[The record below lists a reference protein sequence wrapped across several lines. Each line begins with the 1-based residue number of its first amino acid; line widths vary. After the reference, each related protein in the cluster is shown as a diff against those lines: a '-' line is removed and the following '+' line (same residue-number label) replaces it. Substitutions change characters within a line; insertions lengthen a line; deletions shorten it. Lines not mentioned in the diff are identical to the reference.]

1 MAESLYRDDPLK
13 AASIHIE
20 SPEDKLPSKRVPFFM
35 WNIREFEAYLLEMSS
50 RGFFLK
56 QGNGSRSKFAWIRAE
71 PQKCVYRL
79 LLGASKLDD
88 SLIEKL
94 RDVGWILV
102 YTEKNQTQN
111 KSEAFHVFIN
121 SDTNASDLIF
131 RENNQKMAA
140 SRNPLKESILSV
152 LKLTGAIGFI
162 IFLIEFFNRVYVMDY
177 FVMSSFAL
185 GVAQILSYSVLLY
198 HNYKAECYF
207 IRTYQNEKE
216 QQESE
221 IPDWRQ
227 VKSKADRHL
236 WQEIAVGILGIAVV
250 FVIAELFHLP
260 II

>member
-13 AASIHIE
+13 TASIRME

-35 WNIREFEAYLLEMSS
+35 WNIREFEAYLSEMSS

-56 QGNGSRSKFAWIRAE
+56 QGNESRSKFAWIRAE

-131 RENNQKMAA
+131 RENNQKVAA
-140 SRNPLKESILSV
+140 SRNPLKETLLPV
-152 LKLTGAIGFI
+152 LKLTMAIGFI
-162 IFLIEFFNRVYVMDY
+162 IFLIEFFSRVYATDC
-177 FVMSSFAL
+177 FVLSPFAL
-185 GVAQILSYSVLLY
+185 GVAQILSYSVLQY

-216 QQESE
+216 QQENE
-221 IPDWRQ
+221 IPDWR
-227 VKSKADRHL
+227 KAKNNADRQI
-236 WQEIAVGILGIAVV
+236 WQRLAIGILGIAVV

>member
-20 SPEDKLPSKRVPFFM
+20 SPEDKLPPKRVPFFM
-35 WNIREFEAYLLEMSS
+35 WNIREFEAYLSEMSS
-50 RGFFLK
+50 RGFFL
-56 QGNGSRSKFAWIRAE
+56 QGNQNRSKFVWIRSE
-71 PQKCVYRL
+71 PRTCVYRL

-88 SLIEKL
+88 YLIEKL
-94 RDVGWILV
+94 RNVGWSLV
-102 YTEKNQTQN
+102 YTEKNQTQS

-140 SRNPLKESILSV
+140 SRNPLKESLLSV
-152 LKLTGAIGFI
+152 FKLTVAIGFI
-162 IFLIEFFNRVYVMDY
+162 IFLIEFINRVSATDR
-177 FVMSSFAL
+177 FVLSPFAY
-185 GVAQILSYSVLLY
+185 GVAQILSYSVQLY
-198 HNYKAECYF
+198 YNYKAECYF
-207 IRTYQNEKE
+207 IRIYQNEKE

-221 IPDWRQ
+221 ILDWRK
-227 VKSKADRHL
+227 VKNNASWHL
-236 WQEIAVGILGIAVV
+236 WQGIAAGLLGIAVV